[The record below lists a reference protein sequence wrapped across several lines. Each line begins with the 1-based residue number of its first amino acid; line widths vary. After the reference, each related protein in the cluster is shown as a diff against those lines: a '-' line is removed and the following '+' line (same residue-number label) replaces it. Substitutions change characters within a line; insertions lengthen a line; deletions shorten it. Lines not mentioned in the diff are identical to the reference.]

1 MSVRT
6 KHLKLVGVGSAVALA
21 VGAVAAPALA
31 AGTASVNYTCTTPL
45 TPATPTADYTV
56 DTAPA
61 TMVVGQPLS
70 TTAAFT
76 LDPGTTA
83 LAQGLGWVTFK
94 GTITTKPSGSQAGL
108 ALKFPK
114 TTLGTGAGGSTD
126 AAAKGATLAGTKVG
140 AFTFVLGDLG
150 DVKLTGFDSGGKKV
164 GTVEFP
170 TTGSFG
176 PCINDAGTTTLMD
189 GGNPVTTTLV
199 KDASKTAV
207 AAKYVA
213 KKKTTVAVAKVSG
226 KVGHL
231 PGTGK
236 GPSTRRAS
244 RRSPSRSPSSRAS
257 TSSRPSSAATPG
269 SRPPRARTGSRSG
282 DPRLTRLICGPGDS
296 FAGAAAVSGR
306 GVLTS
311 HDPPVRQG
319 PTVTASL

>member
-189 GGNPVTTTLV
+189 GGTPVTTTLV

-236 GPSTRRAS
+236 VK
-244 RRSPSRSPSSRAS
+244 
-257 TSSRPSSAATPG
+257 
-269 SRPPRARTGSRSG
+269 
-282 DPRLTRLICGPGDS
+282 
-296 FAGAAAVSGR
+296 FALKKGTHTLKTVSGTLNKKGIAKVAIKKPLVKGKYVVKAKFGGDAR
-306 GVLTS
+306 LKASSGKDRFT
-311 HDPPVRQG
+311 VR
-319 PTVTASL
+319 